1 MLFSSRPGSRV
12 LLLLCAMVTLCA
24 APPANAQDH
33 SDRPRDLGR
42 IQDDE
47 LDEASGLV
55 AGRLNPGVLWVHND
69 SGDSARLFAIDL
81 EGRTVARVTLKGAKS
96 RDWEDLAIS
105 SPGGQP
111 TLYVGD
117 IGDNQRQHDQIR
129 VYRLP
134 EPRLPAS
141 STSGAPALLTI
152 ERFDEIVLTYPD
164 GPRNAETLLIDAES
178 GDVIIVTKGSTRPE
192 VYRSPLPPAGNG
204 RVVLRL
210 VGRLSMDAI
219 PFGDDEIE
227 GGVGGDLSA
236 DGAFVLV
243 KSYLRIYR
251 WNWDGCAD
259 MPFVGEPESLPY
271 VPEPQGEAVA
281 ISVDGRTYFTLSERV
296 GDRIPRLYAYDHP

>member
-1 MLFSSRPGSRV
+1 MSLPYRRDSFILTLFCALTV
-12 LLLLCAMVTLCA
+12 LGA
-24 APPANAQDH
+24 ARTAQAQDEPR
-33 SDRPRDLGR
+33 RPRDLGR

-55 AGRLNPGVLWVHND
+55 VGRLNPNVLWAHND

-81 EGRTVARVTLKGAKS
+81 EGRTVARVALEGARS
-96 RDWEDLAIS
+96 RDWEDLAIA
-105 SPGGQP
+105 SPGGRP

-117 IGDNQRQHDQIR
+117 IGDNRREHEQIR

-134 EPRLPAS
+134 EPRLPDSSAS
-141 STSGAPALLTI
+141 GTPELLTI

-164 GPRNAETLLIDAES
+164 GPRNAETLLVDPQS

-192 VYRSPLPPAGNG
+192 VYRAALPGTGNG
-204 RVVLRL
+204 RVTLRL
-210 VGRLSMDAI
+210 VGRLTMDAI

-227 GGVGGDLSA
+227 GAVGGDLSA
-236 DGAFVLV
+236 DGRFALV

-251 WNWDGCAD
+251 WTWDGTAD
-259 MPFVGEPESLPY
+259 MPFTGDPESLPY

-281 ISVDGRTYFTLSERV
+281 ISADGRTYFTLSERV
-296 GDRIPRLYAYDHP
+296 GDRIPRLYAYDRR